1 MEQRHVLGFLKGC
14 LEIDSLPAVC
24 ADLSLMA
31 HVQKFAEAF
40 SETLFLKFYGNSN
53 EDCKH
58 LIEER
63 LQVPLT
69 PTFTLFRKGTSHI
82 SLFSYSATQLVFP
95 VCEPQHLMACGG
107 FCRGSS
113 LFHHRRKQKAAV

>member
-1 MEQRHVLGFLKGC
+1 M
-14 LEIDSLPAVC
+14 
-24 ADLSLMA
+24 
-31 HVQKFAEAF
+31 QKFAEAF

-82 SLFSYSATQLVFP
+82 SLIHTLPPSNFFSV
-95 VCEPQHLMACGG
+95 
-107 FCRGSS
+107 
-113 LFHHRRKQKAAV
+113 